1 MVGGVVVMAVLV
13 AAGGGWFWMARQKA
27 TDGSRV
33 GAAKGGSVQLQGT
46 TEGKL
51 IPLDAASKKPSSE
64 LSVTSAGSGQ
74 LSVGGSSRTTSE
86 GEQKPDF
93 KQFEQYKTA
102 ESTMYRELT
111 PGQGDEAVAGKKVAV
126 NYRGWLTIGE
136 LFDQSVSKL
145 SPYVLV
151 LGENRV
157 IPGFEAG
164 IVGMKVGEKRLVI
177 IPPKLGY
184 GDKSMGQIP
193 ANSVLVFEIEL
204 LRVD

>member
-1 MVGGVVVMAVLV
+1 
-13 AAGGGWFWMARQKA
+13 
-27 TDGSRV
+27 
-33 GAAKGGSVQLQGT
+33 
-46 TEGKL
+46 
-51 IPLDAASKKPSSE
+51 
-64 LSVTSAGSGQ
+64 
-74 LSVGGSSRTTSE
+74 
-86 GEQKPDF
+86 
-93 KQFEQYKTA
+93 
-102 ESTMYRELT
+102 
-111 PGQGDEAVAGKKVAV
+111 
-126 NYRGWLTIGE
+126 
-136 LFDQSVSKL
+136 
-145 SPYVLV
+145 LV